1 MPLFT
6 GFRNAGGYVWQAL
19 TCKKPCMAYVG
30 GWQGANNLG
39 DVAFYDC
46 MKTLFHRFGFLQ
58 YRDTRS
64 IRLAAKMLPVFQ
76 NAVLSGGTVINR
88 QIGTLLSAEQAIQLC
103 RQFIV
108 FGTGV
113 ANPSY
118 WSSQTGWKSLLDR
131 WKPILE
137 RCCFVGVRGPMSAE
151 ILKEI
156 GIDDVEVVGDPVLP
170 LASYK
175 EDFALSYEP
184 KTLGL
189 NIGQSNGLVWGSEDE
204 ICLQAVNL
212 AALAKKSGWKVEWF
226 VVYPKDLQITRRAAA
241 LSETEAVIH
250 EIYTSPKKYIDL
262 ISSSSVFA
270 GMKLHSVIF
279 ATCAFVPSVMLE
291 YRPKCLDYMK
301 SIGHEAFNIRTDQFK
316 GGEVWE
322 IVREFDARRDHYSQA
337 LKKEVVALKERQASK
352 AEELMTQIIKE

>member
-1 MPLFT
+1 MPFLS
-6 GFRNAGGYVWQAL
+6 GFKNAGGYIWQAL

-58 YRDTRS
+58 YRHTRS
-64 IRLAAKMLPVFQ
+64 IQLAAKMLPVFQ
-76 NAVLSGGTVINR
+76 SAVLSGGTVINR
-88 QIGTLLSAEQAIQLC
+88 QIGTLLSAEEAIQLC
-103 RQFIV
+103 RHFIV

-118 WSSQTGWKSLLDR
+118 WSTQTDYENLLDR
-131 WKPILE
+131 WKPILN
-137 RCCFVGVRGPMSAE
+137 RCLFVGVRGPMSAE
-151 ILKEI
+151 ILIEA
-156 GIDDVEVVGDPVLP
+156 GIDNVEVVGDPVLP

-175 EDFALSYEP
+175 ENAALSYEP

-204 ICLQAVNL
+204 ICVQFANL
-212 AALAKKSGWKVEWF
+212 SSLAKKSNWKVEWF
-226 VVYPKDLQITRRAAA
+226 VVYPKDLPITRRAAA
-241 LSETEAVIH
+241 LSETEEVIH
-250 EIYTSPKKYIDL
+250 EIYSSPEKYINL
-262 ISSSSVFA
+262 TSVLSAFV

-279 ATCAFVPSVMLE
+279 ANCAFVPSVMLE

-301 SIGHEAFNIRTDQFK
+301 SIGHEAYNIRTDQFK
-316 GGEVWE
+316 GEEVWE
-322 IVREFDARRDHYSQA
+322 IVKEFDAHRDHYSQI

-352 AEELMTQIIKE
+352 AEELMTQILKE